1 MRSERSRRFECRF
14 ATTMAALAVAMV
26 VTAAEADEN
35 GEAAKLAADAVR
47 AQGHPCAEPVSA
59 EPQPT
64 AGKADERT
72 WLLVCNDARYRVR
85 FRGDVA
91 PEVERLE

>member
-1 MRSERSRRFECRF
+1 MRHEKSRRLGRRC
-14 ATTMAALAVAMV
+14 ATTAVLAVATV
-26 VTAAEADEN
+26 VTAAGAVEN

-64 AGKADERT
+64 ADRPDEQT